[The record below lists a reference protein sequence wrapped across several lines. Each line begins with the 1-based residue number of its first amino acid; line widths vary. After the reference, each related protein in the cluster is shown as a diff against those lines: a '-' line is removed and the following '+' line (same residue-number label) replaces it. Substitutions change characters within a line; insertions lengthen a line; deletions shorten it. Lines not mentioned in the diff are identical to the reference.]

1 MIYDIYMKYNILLLL
16 LLLLII
22 YEIWYLNRMSE
33 INVTLRFN

>member
-33 INVTLRFN
+33 INVALRFN

>member
-1 MIYDIYMKYNILLLL
+1 MIYDIYMKYNILLL